1 MESYDDGNPSL
12 SASSDVT
19 SSTAESLFA
28 VDLSFAANLVRE
40 GLDDVDSLPDSLS
53 GGKARSQSIG
63 IANGIGLVDAIPSVA
78 TRIESRR
85 ILFVDKSVF

>member
-1 MESYDDGNPSL
+1 M

-19 SSTAESLFA
+19 FSTTESLFA

-40 GLDDVDSLPDSLS
+40 GLDDVDSWPDSLS

-85 ILFVDKSVF
+85 ILFVDNSVF